1 MNMQRSLSF
10 FCGVSDTVQY
20 LVHYR
25 ALVEDCDL
33 AQYRTKV
40 KTLSE
45 IEPPLFWSKLASKA
59 CIVFDFT
66 GDTVEND

>member
-1 MNMQRSLSF
+1 MRKKIPSSGNS
-10 FCGVSDTVQY
+10 
-20 LVHYR
+20 

-33 AQYRTKV
+33 AQDRTKV

-45 IEPPLFWSKLASKA
+45 IKPPLFWSKLASKA

-66 GDTVEND
+66 GDTAAVVEND